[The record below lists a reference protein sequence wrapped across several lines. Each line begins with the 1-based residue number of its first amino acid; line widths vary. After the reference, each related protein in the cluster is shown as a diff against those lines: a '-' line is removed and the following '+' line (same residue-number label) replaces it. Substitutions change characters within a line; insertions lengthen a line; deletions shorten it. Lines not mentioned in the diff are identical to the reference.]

1 MADQVAVT
9 LDVLSS
15 LISFIGGRIL
25 FFFWME
31 SLYHHFKICLRL
43 GIFVKTDAKLRISAC
58 SDVMSLDTAGDESI
72 ATRMVPAS
80 KDQCLYCHN
89 STEVIGV
96 ILEENLAPIYPSWIL
111 YCQVIQY
118 PIDFPFC
125 HFSTFCRQKCLLS
138 YDPILFARNSELLLN
153 LVW

>member
-1 MADQVAVT
+1 
-9 LDVLSS
+9 
-15 LISFIGGRIL
+15 
-25 FFFWME
+25 ME

-96 ILEENLAPIYPSWIL
+96 ILEENLAPIYPS
-111 YCQVIQY
+111 
-118 PIDFPFC
+118 
-125 HFSTFCRQKCLLS
+125 
-138 YDPILFARNSELLLN
+138 
-153 LVW
+153 